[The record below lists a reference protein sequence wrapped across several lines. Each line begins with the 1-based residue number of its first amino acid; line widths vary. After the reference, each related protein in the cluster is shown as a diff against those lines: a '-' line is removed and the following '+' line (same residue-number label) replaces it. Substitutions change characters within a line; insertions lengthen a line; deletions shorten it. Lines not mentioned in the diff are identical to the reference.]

1 MTKCL
6 WALCEPASSWWR
18 KYLCLILP
26 PMYCFSCWHHEI
38 WQYFWC
44 WFANNIHLVFSWC
57 LSVQEIRILCH
68 QKEEISI
75 SKSKITIASL
85 GFLVDSWRKLCKSCE
100 KSQQDELLLQAP
112 TCPCWQS
119 VLVPFT
125 TPQLWAVVVVLK
137 VFIGQSLSDHNSA
150 VMK

>member
-1 MTKCL
+1 
-6 WALCEPASSWWR
+6 
-18 KYLCLILP
+18 
-26 PMYCFSCWHHEI
+26 MYCFSCWHHEI
-38 WQYFWC
+38 WQYFSC
-44 WFANNIHLVFSWC
+44 WFANNIHIVFSWC

-112 TCPCWQS
+112 TCPCWQCLGSFFYPTAVSSGGCFESIHWS
-119 VLVPFT
+119 VTVRSQFSCDKVNRT
-125 TPQLWAVVVVLK
+125 SLK
-137 VFIGQSLSDHNSA
+137 SSGEFLPSI
-150 VMK
+150 